1 MRYYGQADRCGISIN
16 ELHDYGKAIQD
27 DFNDDT
33 ILNVAIRLSN
43 DINEVLG
50 VSLQKATATTNQ
62 EMKNIKAEIKQLRAE
77 QKAAQQAFHEFTTAA
92 QTILEELK
100 QLKSRQRS
108 SPLKDRSRYTS
119 PIRQC
124 AMIENSSILPSAPDQ
139 STKMTAESAPMMAT
153 SSIRAALFELHDIAT
168 PISIV
173 FYNW

>member
-1 MRYYGQADRCGISIN
+1 MPSQLVEVMCASVLKNLDSFLRDYGVNHIVIRSLHSKAERCGISIN

-33 ILNVAIRLSN
+33 FLNVAIRESN
-43 DINEVLG
+43 DINEVLA

-124 AMIENSSILPSAPDQ
+124 AMIENHLTFCS
-139 STKMTAESAPMMAT
+139 
-153 SSIRAALFELHDIAT
+153 
-168 PISIV
+168 
-173 FYNW
+173 